1 MTEAELIATTSNAQD
16 KMYAK
21 RLLEC
26 MDLQVKL
33 PMMLEM
39 DNKGSVELVNNYSVG
54 GRTRHMET
62 RAMNNCGEMDTW
74 KWKHQ

>member
-1 MTEAELIATTSNAQD
+1 
-16 KMYAK
+16 
-21 RLLEC
+21 

-39 DNKGSVELVNNYSVG
+39 DNKGAVELVNNYSVG